1 MQDSRARSTFNAF
14 ALPTLII
21 RSDRHR
27 FAEGDA
33 VAQRGV
39 LRRPRSHSRETG
51 KLGTISRA
59 QSPQQAKPASAQPL
73 SSTAVR
79 RKAGDRPLQPPSP
92 PGPLLDSGHHTEVA
106 PPCRVHPLGAGLQ
119 DGLWEVLRWFSC
131 LPRETRG
138 VGRGTGWGS
147 LASFPRLSHPRGPT
161 MAGGVPSPSMGLDTP
176 GTSSSCTPRMAQ
188 APLLL
193 ATDNGHN
200 FLSTWPRTVLSQDE
214 GKAAPAL
221 QRPGQERTGGAQI
234 TYEPQTSDT
243 GAFWGVGAPEHLRC
257 PKQGAGE
264 SQDNVLEP
272 RDGRNGE
279 KRV

>member
-1 MQDSRARSTFNAF
+1 M
-14 ALPTLII
+14 
-21 RSDRHR
+21 
-27 FAEGDA
+27 
-33 VAQRGV
+33 AQRGV
-39 LRRPRSHSRETG
+39 LRHPRSHSRETG

-106 PPCRVHPLGAGLQ
+106 PPCRVHPLGTGLQ

-161 MAGGVPSPSMGLDTP
+161 MAGGVPSPSTGLGTP

-188 APLLL
+188 A
-193 ATDNGHN
+193 
-200 FLSTWPRTVLSQDE
+200 LSCWRRTMGTTSSPHGPGESSPRTKARLPQHCSGQD
-214 GKAAPAL
+214 
-221 QRPGQERTGGAQI
+221 RRGQE
-234 TYEPQTSDT
+234 
-243 GAFWGVGAPEHLRC
+243 V
-257 PKQGAGE
+257 PK
-264 SQDNVLEP
+264 
-272 RDGRNGE
+272 
-279 KRV
+279 